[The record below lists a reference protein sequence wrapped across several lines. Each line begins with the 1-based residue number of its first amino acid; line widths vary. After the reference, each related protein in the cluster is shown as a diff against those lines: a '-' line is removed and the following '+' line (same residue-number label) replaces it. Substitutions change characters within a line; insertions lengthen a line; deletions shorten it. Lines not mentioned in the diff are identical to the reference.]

1 MLLQSRQ
8 FCPLAVSSLQSLLRE
23 PLLIANMSVGRAIA
37 GSKHAGSPQTCQAA
51 SKPRPLPALSA
62 ALRSKDYARKC
73 SERAWDCGGF
83 CNLWLQNAPHKAVQ
97 FQSLCEC
104 SVSSLQ
110 SLGSELLLIANMSVE
125 RAIAGSKHAGSPQT
139 CQAASK
145 PRPLPALS
153 AALRSKD
160 YAKNFLNGL
169 ALVVASAIYGCKTLH
184 MRQCSSKAGVSAQSV
199 SSSLSYASR
208 YSSQTCRWNEPLRA
222 PNMLAHHKH
231 ARPPANH
238 GRYQR

>member
-8 FCPLAVSSLQSLLRE
+8 FCPLAVNSLQSLLSE
-23 PLLIANMSVGRAIA
+23 PLLIANMSVERAIA

-51 SKPRPLPALSA
+51 SKPRSLPALSA

-83 CNLWLQNAPHKAVQ
+83 CNLWLQTAPHEAVQ
-97 FQSLCEC
+97 FQGLCEC

-110 SLGSELLLIANMSVE
+110 SLLSEPLLIANMSVE

-160 YAKNFLNGL
+160 YAKKCSELAWDCGGFCNLWLQNAPHEAVQFQGL
-169 ALVVASAIYGCKTLH
+169 CE
-184 MRQCSSKAGVSAQSV
+184 CSV
-199 SSSLSYASR
+199 SSLQSLLS
-208 YSSQTCRWNEPLRA
+208 EP
-222 PNMLAHHKH
+222 
-231 ARPPANH
+231 
-238 GRYQR
+238 